1 MLQNVERRRP
11 INLFDLISQK
21 LNDEDTSSELA
32 KSVGTTPDKVQKV
45 TQLGLPTLLQGLTR
59 NASTQ
64 EGAESLNRALDQH
77 KDENVDDVKS
87 YLSNADRSGGQKI
100 LSHIFPENEERV
112 EKNLATQ
119 TGLKKNQ
126 VSGILSQIAPLLLAA
141 LGNEKT
147 KSNVDSSGIAG
158 FLSNIASSSSNSGM
172 MGKAADLLDKDRD
185 GSFLDDAGSFFGK
198 FFKK

>member
-1 MLQNVERRRP
+1 MLQNVQRRRP

>member
-1 MLQNVERRRP
+1 
-11 INLFDLISQK
+11 
-21 LNDEDTSSELA
+21 SSELA

>member
-1 MLQNVERRRP
+1 MLQNVQRRRP

-172 MGKAADLLDKDRD
+172 MGEAADLLDKDRD

>member
-1 MLQNVERRRP
+1 MLQNVQRRRP

-77 KDENVDDVKS
+77 KD
-87 YLSNADRSGGQKI
+87 ADRSGGQKI